1 MVGEGGD
8 VVAQEVQAD
17 DARPPR
23 ERIVDAAR
31 EAFRRDG
38 FAGTALDDIANLAG
52 VARPNLYRY
61 FDSRKDLVL
70 EVLVDEIRRT
80 NAARWRKLT
89 LAGPVRPLIES
100 SLVLGHEI
108 AHDDYLARVGYTTEA
123 LAITADLVSAEPRI
137 LDAQYEYW
145 GPLLEYGR
153 ARREIAPQL
162 TNERIVRWFLA
173 AHVLL
178 TERPELVPDADVG
191 AWFRDF
197 VVPPVVVAA

>member
-1 MVGEGGD
+1 M
-8 VVAQEVQAD
+8 ARNPQAE

-23 ERIVDAAR
+23 ERIVEAAR
-31 EAFRRDG
+31 EVFRRDG
-38 FAGTALDDIANLAG
+38 IASTPLGDVAAIAG
-52 VARPNLYRY
+52 VARPHLYRY
-61 FDSRKDLVL
+61 FGNREALVL
-70 EVLVDEIRRT
+70 EVLVAEIRRT
-80 NAARWRKLT
+80 NAERWQRIS
-89 LAGPVRPLIES
+89 LAGPVRPLILQ

-108 AHDDYLARVGYTTEA
+108 AHDDYLERVNYSSEA
-123 LAITADLVSAEPRI
+123 LAITADLVSTEPRI

-153 ARREIAPQL
+153 ARREIAADL

-178 TERPELVPDADVG
+178 AERPSLVPEGDVL

-197 VVPPVVVAA
+197 VVPPVVVDP